1 MALSPDQ
8 ISNCEELLNKIAMEL
23 ILATPGQDDGL
34 VPTYS
39 LIAELTDG
47 LKEEASALLP
57 ASASVKQA
65 LDMLL
70 DNSKPYDE
78 RTLDFVSTYTSW
90 AQHALLEERNGR
102 EVEPLPIPEWI
113 CVSGDEDDEFTTN
126 SDIDWRRCED
136 LLNQISTELVLASNG
151 SDSGLVPVYSL
162 LNDLGETVNSD
173 EGLSSAIINVKS
185 ALDKLLDNAK
195 PFNNET
201 LSYLGEFTVWAQT
214 NFAHTRE
221 GEPLTDEFL
230 TIDGLES
237 PMDTVENEGEGLLVI
252 PEGLV
257 EVEAEPVEEKAAAKS
272 TPAQNQPTSTHFSAE
287 MEQMRQSIAEETDV
301 LLALGNED
309 DREILSEF
317 HTEAMEHLE
326 QIEAALLVLENDPE
340 NADSLASIFR
350 SFHTIKGVAGF
361 LHLVPIQALAHDVES
376 LLDLARNKKLTLNT
390 GMITLILQSQ
400 DTIQALVDQITQA
413 LEKGHM
419 PETVIPVSHLIVA
432 VKEAAKAGL
441 LAAETGTEAK
451 VVAIESKP
459 RESKAEKAAKV
470 EDDDESDAD
479 EAKSA
484 VATTNAPSTTAAPS
498 GGGNRSTIRVN
509 TQKLDNLMDMVGEL
523 VIVQSQLSESSRQN
537 KIDDNSPLQRNITEL
552 QRITRELQHT
562 SMSLRLVPIK
572 PTFQRM
578 GRLVR
583 DLGGAFKK
591 KVNLVLEGEETELDR
606 NVVEQIG
613 DPLMHMVRNSIDH
626 GLESNEDRIKNGKRE
641 IGQIALK
648 AYHQGGNIVIE
659 LSDDGRGI
667 DPEKILAKARKNG
680 LLPENVEPPKQ
691 DILNLIFEPGF
702 STAEKVTDVSGRGVG
717 MDVVRRNIEKLR
729 GKVEM
734 DSEVGK
740 GTTFKIKLPLTTAI
754 IDGMVVRVGEDKFI
768 LPTTSVQVAIRPT
781 KKQITKIKGKT
792 EVLDLRGKT
801 IPLVRLHQ
809 IFRIDTEVK
818 EHHQGIVVIIETIG
832 RPYGLLVDE
841 MLSKQEVVIK
851 SLGSLMDNISGVAGG
866 AILGDGTIAL
876 ILDPYTLVNTNK

>member
-8 ISNCEELLNKIAMEL
+8 ISTCEEILNKIATEL
-23 ILATPGQDDGL
+23 ILASPGSDDGL

-39 LIAELTDG
+39 LIAELNGTLTDDMDSK
-47 LKEEASALLP
+47 LVPATSA
-57 ASASVKQA
+57 VKTA

-70 DNSKPYDE
+70 DESSPFDQK
-78 RTLDFVSTYTSW
+78 TLDFVSSYTSW
-90 AQHALLEERNGR
+90 SQNTLLEERSGKD
-102 EVEPLPIPEWI
+102 VEPLEIPSWI
-113 CVSGDEDDEFTTN
+113 SIPSEDDSFVDEGTN
-126 SDIDWRRCED
+126 IDWEKCDD
-136 LLNQISTELVLASNG
+136 LLNQISTELVLASAG
-151 SDSGLVPVYSL
+151 SDNGLVPIYSL
-162 LNDLGETVNSD
+162 LNDLGEVVQEH
-173 EGLSSAIINVKS
+173 EGLQSAVINVKS
-185 ALDKLLDNAK
+185 SLDALLDNAK
-195 PFNNET
+195 PFDSET
-201 LSYLGEFTVWAQT
+201 LDYLGEFTVWSQT
-214 NFAHTRE
+214 NFAHARE

-230 TIDGLES
+230 TIDGNES
-237 PMDTVENEGEGLLVI
+237 PSATNVETI
-252 PEGLV
+252 D
-257 EVEAEPVEEKAAAKS
+257 EVVS
-272 TPAQNQPTSTHFSAE
+272 TTDQPTSAE
-287 MEQMRQSIAEETDV
+287 PSTDSDSNGDLAKKIAKETDV
-301 LLALGNED
+301 LLELGNED

-326 QIEAALLVLENDPE
+326 QIEAALLVLENEPE
-340 NADSLASIFR
+340 NEDSLASIFR

-376 LLDLARNKKLTLNT
+376 LLDLARNKKITLNS

-400 DTIQALVDQITQA
+400 DTIQALVDQITLA

-419 PETVIPVSHLIVA
+419 PEEIIPVSQLIVA
-432 VKEAAKAGL
+432 VKQAAKAGL
-441 LAAETGTEAK
+441 EAKENGTEAI
-451 VVAIESKP
+451 VEGV
-459 RESKAEKAAKV
+459 KAKKATNASEETDETNPEKQAAKP
-470 EDDDESDAD
+470 
-479 EAKSA
+479 
-484 VATTNAPSTTAAPS
+484 ATPTKKVTSPS
-498 GGGNRSTIRVN
+498 GGSTASRSTIRVN

-523 VIVQSQLSESSRQN
+523 VIVQSQLSESGRMD

-572 PTFQRM
+572 PTFQRV

-583 DLGGAFKK
+583 DLAGSFHK
-591 KVNLVLEGEETELDR
+591 KVNLILEGEDTELDR

-613 DPLMHMVRNSIDH
+613 DPLIHMVRNSIDH
-626 GLESNEDRIKNGKRE
+626 GLESNEERVKLGKE
-641 IGQIALK
+641 EVGKIELK
-648 AYHQGGNIVIE
+648 AYHQGSNIVIE
-659 LSDDGRGI
+659 LSDDGKGI

-680 LLPENVEPPKQ
+680 LVPENVEPQKQ
-691 DILNLIFEPGF
+691 DILKLIFEPGF

-734 DSEVGK
+734 ESDVGK

-801 IPLVRLHQ
+801 IPLVRLHR
-809 IFRIDTEVK
+809 IFSIETEVQ

-851 SLGSLMDNISGVAGG
+851 SLGSLMHNVSGVAGG

-876 ILDPYTLVNTNK
+876 ILDPFTLVNSQ

>member
-8 ISNCEELLNKIAMEL
+8 ISTCEEILNKIATEL
-23 ILATPGQDDGL
+23 ILASPGSDDGL

-39 LIAELTDG
+39 LIAELNGALTDD
-47 LKEEASALLP
+47 LDSKLVPATSA
-57 ASASVKQA
+57 VKTA

-70 DNSKPYDE
+70 DESSPFDQ

-90 AQHALLEERNGR
+90 SQNTLLEERSGKD
-102 EVEPLPIPEWI
+102 VEPLEIPSW
-113 CVSGDEDDEFTTN
+113 VSIPSEDDAFVDENTN
-126 SDIDWRRCED
+126 IDWDRCDD
-136 LLNQISTELVLASNG
+136 LLNQISTELVLASPG
-151 SDSGLVPVYSL
+151 SDNGLVPVYSL
-162 LNDLGETVNSD
+162 LNDLGEVVHEH
-173 EGLSSAIINVKS
+173 EGLQSAVINVKS
-185 ALDKLLDNAK
+185 GLDALLDNAK
-195 PFNNET
+195 PFDSET
-201 LSYLGEFTVWAQT
+201 LDYLGEFTVWSQT
-214 NFAHTRE
+214 NFAHARE
-221 GEPLTDEFL
+221 GEHLTDEFL
-230 TIDGLES
+230 TIDGNES
-237 PMDTVENEGEGLLVI
+237 PTVTN
-252 PEGLV
+252 V
-257 EVEAEPVEEKAAAKS
+257 ETIDEVVSTTDESTPVE
-272 TPAQNQPTSTHFSAE
+272 TSTDSDSGDDLAKE
-287 MEQMRQSIAEETDV
+287 IAKETDV
-301 LLALGNED
+301 LLELGNED

-340 NADSLASIFR
+340 NEDSLAAIFR

-376 LLDLARNKKLTLNT
+376 LLDLARNKKLTLNS

-400 DTIQALVDQITQA
+400 DTIQALVDQITLA

-419 PETVIPVSHLIVA
+419 PEEIIPVSQLIVA
-432 VKEAAKAGL
+432 VKQAAKAGL
-441 LAAETGTEAK
+441 EAKENGTEA
-451 VVAIESKP
+451 VVEGVKSNK
-459 RESKAEKAAKV
+459 STKASEPAKETSSEKAQEKQAT
-470 EDDDESDAD
+470 
-479 EAKSA
+479 KSA
-484 VATTNAPSTTAAPS
+484 TPTKKVTAPS
-498 GGGNRSTIRVN
+498 GGSTASRSTIRVN

-523 VIVQSQLSESSRQN
+523 VIVQSQLSESGRMD

-572 PTFQRM
+572 PTFQRV

-583 DLGGAFKK
+583 DLAGSFNK
-591 KVNLVLEGEETELDR
+591 KVNLVLEGEDTELDR

-613 DPLMHMVRNSIDH
+613 DPLIHMVRNSIDH
-626 GLESNEDRIKNGKRE
+626 GLESNEERIQLGKE
-641 IGQIALK
+641 EVGKIELK
-648 AYHQGGNIVIE
+648 AYHQGSNIVIE
-659 LSDDGRGI
+659 LSDDGKGI

-680 LLPENVEPPKQ
+680 LVPENVEPQKQ
-691 DILNLIFEPGF
+691 EILNLIFEPGF

-734 DSEVGK
+734 ESDVGK

-801 IPLVRLHQ
+801 IPLVRLHR
-809 IFRIDTEVK
+809 IFSIETEVQ

-851 SLGSLMDNISGVAGG
+851 SLGSLMHNVAGVAGG

-876 ILDPYTLVNTNK
+876 ILDPFTLVNNQ